1 MDNTSTSQTMSSG
14 NKKQRLKGRPKSK
27 HNKPKM
33 TKEQRREKYTN
44 IARNRR
50 EANMT
55 RARDK
60 QLICFK
66 CRKTGH
72 SAANCKIVSTS
83 DGNSSNNNMPIQRK
97 KNICYK
103 CGSTEHR
110 IQACPLIQKYIKA
123 GRDKKGIDYANVGEL
138 PFAMYY
144 VCNKTGHLSSYFPE
158 GKKVCYPTGGGCR
171 ECGSVDHYVADCPER
186 KKGKKQTNEDT
197 EKDVTIDQYL
207 DDEPVVEQ

>member
-1 MDNTSTSQTMSSG
+1 
-14 NKKQRLKGRPKSK
+14 
-27 HNKPKM
+27 M

-50 EANMT
+50 ETNMM

-60 QLICFK
+60 QLICYL

-72 SAANCKIVSTS
+72 SAANCKNVSTS
-83 DGNSSNNNMPIQRK
+83 NGNSNIMPIQRK

-110 IQACPLIQKYIKA
+110 IQACPLIQKYLLKP

-138 PFAMYY
+138 PFAMCY
-144 VCNKTGHLSSYFPE
+144 VCNKKGHLSSYCPE
-158 GKKVCYPTGGGCR
+158 GKKGCYPTGGGCR

-186 KKGKKQTNEDT
+186 KKKGKKQTKEDA
-197 EKDVTIDQYL
+197 EKDVTIDKYL
-207 DDEPVVEQ
+207 DDEPVVEEKAKSKKSPKKRKVVNF

>member
-1 MDNTSTSQTMSSG
+1 MDNAASSSLTMSNSG
-14 NKKQRLKGRPKSK
+14 NNNKKQRLKGRPKAK

-50 EANMT
+50 EANMM

-60 QLICFK
+60 QLICYL

-72 SAANCKIVSTS
+72 SAANCKNVSN
-83 DGNSSNNNMPIQRK
+83 GNNNNMPIQRK

-110 IQACPLIQKYIKA
+110 IQACP
-123 GRDKKGIDYANVGEL
+123 
-138 PFAMYY
+138 
-144 VCNKTGHLSSYFPE
+144 
-158 GKKVCYPTGGGCR
+158 GKSALVF
-171 ECGSVDHYVADCPER
+171 
-186 KKGKKQTNEDT
+186 
-197 EKDVTIDQYL
+197 
-207 DDEPVVEQ
+207 